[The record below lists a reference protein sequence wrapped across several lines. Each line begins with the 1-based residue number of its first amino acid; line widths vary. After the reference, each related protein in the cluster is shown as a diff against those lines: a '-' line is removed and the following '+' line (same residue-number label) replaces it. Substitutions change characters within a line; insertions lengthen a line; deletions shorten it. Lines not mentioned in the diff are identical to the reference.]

1 MHRARATCQGVHL
14 AAVALWLGAT
24 IMTGVAAAIAF
35 PTMRDLDPALPAF
48 ADYPTDHWMIAA
60 GIVMNKVFAILD
72 YASVA
77 LAIIALQALVI
88 AAMPCRLRLSAPS
101 SIVRLLALAGALAS
115 LAYSLFFLRPQ
126 MNAHLREFHDHALA
140 GRIAQADAARA
151 AFDALHPAASNA
163 LSLIAVALLIL
174 IIAGIWSLAT
184 DPASPLRGEDVN
196 EVDR

>member
-1 MHRARATCQGVHL
+1 M
-14 AAVALWLGAT
+14 
-24 IMTGVAAAIAF
+24 
-35 PTMRDLDPALPAF
+35 
-48 ADYPTDHWMIAA
+48 
-60 GIVMNKVFAILD
+60 
-72 YASVA
+72 
-77 LAIIALQALVI
+77 
-88 AAMPCRLRLSAPS
+88 
-101 SIVRLLALAGALAS
+101 
-115 LAYSLFFLRPQ
+115 
-126 MNAHLREFHDHALA
+126 HDHALA